1 MLIRYVIFLICL
13 FACLGCNKSTD
24 KSFNINLYP
33 RDFTNVLSVRG
44 EIFSQNEISMSVPS
58 GVGGSIKSI
67 PESGTP
73 VKAGD
78 VLVEIESKNQK
89 KRLQEKQRR
98 LKYVERRIIREKRK
112 IAQEKLQNDLKIL
125 EKNYSL
131 NVKKLEAEY
140 QLGEKDP
147 RVIKSL
153 DLKIRLLEEK
163 IQLQIS
169 KLDSYEIL
177 AQTKSISEEQIELL
191 KKNLRTAKINRDLEK
206 LEKRSILE
214 GTVGLKKE
222 KLQLEIAM
230 LEQDLAKVISEKTQ
244 KEKSYPLRLEKLQL
258 EKKKRERQI
267 EKAIDNQQKSSIK
280 ANSDGVFMRVTRWG
294 GRQVK
299 KGVDVWR
306 GTMVGKII
314 DHSMLEARIRLP
326 ERYVDSVQIG
336 DRVVIHSLQK
346 NNKKLIGKIIRIESV
361 ASLMNPRNRK
371 SIKYH
376 WAYLDA
382 TSKALSSFQ
391 PGETLIANIQLATYK
406 DCWIIPKELAT
417 VNMGSLILNT
427 NKGKHSFNEFSTSED
442 YFIVKAHNHKD
453 TIGETLTVIPNF

>member
-1 MLIRYVIFLICL
+1 MFIRITFFFICWL
-13 FACLGCNKSTD
+13 TLSGCNKRSN
-24 KSFNINLYP
+24 KSFTIDLLT
-33 RDFTNVLSVRG
+33 RDFVDVLSVRG
-44 EIFSQNEISMSVPS
+44 EIFSKNEISLSVPS

-78 VLVEIESKNQK
+78 TLIVIESRNLK
-89 KRLQEKQRR
+89 KRLNEKQRR
-98 LKYVERRIIREKRK
+98 LKYVNRKIIRETRR
-112 IAQEKLQNDLKIL
+112 IAQEKLQNGLKIL

-140 QLGEKDP
+140 QSGEKDP

-163 IQLQIS
+163 IELQIS

-177 AQTKSISEEQIELL
+177 AQTKSISNEQIERL
-191 KKNLRTAKINRDLEK
+191 KKNLSTAKINRDLEK

-214 GTVGLKKE
+214 GTVGLAKE
-222 KLQLEIAM
+222 KLELEIAM
-230 LEQDLAKVISEKTQ
+230 LEQDLAKAIIEKNE

-267 EKAIDNQQKSSIK
+267 DKAIDNQEKSNIK
-280 ANSDGVFMRVTRWG
+280 TKADGVFMRVTRWG
-294 GRQVK
+294 GRQIK

-314 DHSMLEARIRLP
+314 DHSDLEARIRLP
-326 ERYVDSVQIG
+326 ERYVDSVKIG
-336 DRVVIHSLQK
+336 AVAFCHSLQ
-346 NNKKLIGKIIRIESV
+346 NNEKKVEGKIIRIDSV

-371 SIKYH
+371 SLKYH
-376 WAYLDA
+376 WAYLNISA
-382 TSKALSSFQ
+382 KELSKFQ
-391 PGETLIANIQLATYK
+391 PGETLIAKIHLAHHTNS
-406 DCWIIPKELAT
+406 WVIPKELAT
-417 VNMGSLILNT
+417 VKSESLLINT
-427 NKGKHSFNEFSTSED
+427 PRGKLSFNEFSKSED
-442 YFIVKAHNHKD
+442 YFIVKAQNHKD
-453 TIGETLTVIPNF
+453 IIGETLNIIPNF